1 MHRRFAKLVIAA
13 SNVKQ
18 VALAARLLRVA
29 ETINILDEFKNVEEE
44 VSNLKR
50 AIGKHRMNKTMETP
64 EAKAMVQKF
73 NELLPKYNELYE
85 KIKEMRQG
93 PPRQTAPAPEPKKPQ
108 TPEDVRRREE
118 YLQQAKERMK
128 PLSERQ

>member
-64 EAKAMVQKF
+64 EAKILVQKF
-73 NELLPKYNELYE
+73 NELLPRYNELYE

-93 PPRQTAPAPEPKKPQ
+93 PPRTTPAPEPKKPL

-118 YLQQAKERMK
+118 YMQQAKERMK